1 MDKQL
6 KALVIGSTGGIGR
19 ELVKELLKSNQWSQV
34 HVIVRRELEAWS
46 KLSQD
51 QKNKLVIHKVD
62 GLEILRDQSKLPSF
76 QGLSAVFCTLGAEQK
91 DGKENFIK
99 VDKEFPLLSADLAIK
114 NNIPQYHI
122 VTSQMSDKSSM
133 FLYLKV
139 KGEVEYELTQKGFN
153 YLGVYRPGLLLQ
165 REQPRLIERICSYIP
180 FIKKIDVQNIAVT
193 MRKQAEKNIESI
205 QNTTQYF
212 ENDEIIKISQQKL

>member
-1 MDKQL
+1 MDRKL
-6 KALVIGSTGGIGR
+6 KALIIGSTGGIGR
-19 ELVKELLKSNQWSQV
+19 ELVKELLQSNQWGEV
-34 HVIVRRELEAWS
+34 HVLVRRELEAW
-46 KLSQD
+46 KNLSQE

-62 GLEILRDQSKLPSF
+62 GLEILRDQTKLPSF

-99 VDKEFPLLSADLAIK
+99 VDKEFPLLTADLAIK

-139 KGEVEYELTQKGFN
+139 KGEVENELSQKGFQ
-153 YLGVYRPGLLLQ
+153 YLGIYRPGLLLQ
-165 REQPRLIERICSYIP
+165 REQPRLIERFFSYVP
-180 FIKKIDVQNIAVT
+180 FIKKVDVQNIAVA
-193 MRKQAEKNIESI
+193 MRLQSENYIESSH
-205 QNTTQYF
+205 NSTQYF
-212 ENDEIIKISQQKL
+212 ENDDIIKISNQKI